1 MVPLEPF
8 VILKE
13 FRELCKELHTSD
25 FQRESLF
32 VLEVHPNVH
41 VHVRP

>member
-1 MVPLEPF
+1 MVALEPF

-13 FRELCKELHTSD
+13 FRELVEELHPSD

-32 VLEVHPNVH
+32 VLEVHPNIH